1 MKRRPWFNA
10 LALFAGAALLAVLV
24 LAHVRF
30 HSARSRLPE
39 AGSMRAQIPGLEAE
53 VEVLLDSRGIP
64 FVRAANEHDLWMTQG
79 YLHARERFFQMDL
92 ARRVSSGRLAE
103 LLGEAALPLDRKA
116 RIWQLGATARRQAAM
131 LDEGER
137 EILEAYAAGV
147 NAALTRYGRWIAPEE
162 WLLLRDPDPWTVE
175 DTLYVVTTLQFNL
188 SWAMGEEIDH
198 AVKLSRLGE
207 ERAVDLWG
215 WTQEQRQRWIPPIEQ
230 STEPIREEEAISPRY
245 DGIGSNAWVLASD
258 KTATGRPLLAND
270 PHVAVIIPGFCYLID
285 LEAPGVRL
293 AGASIAGT
301 PMIQMGHN
309 QHVAWGLTMVLMDDQ
324 DLFRLTLDPSGTQE
338 LIDGSW
344 QPLRTVSERINVRF
358 REEPVL
364 QKVQI
369 SERGPIVRQSN
380 RETLALSWTG
390 YRGPSG
396 VKSLLR
402 VSRARSVTDL
412 AAAWEGVAGPA
423 MNMIAAD
430 VDGKILH
437 QVTGLVPDRGNG
449 TGYLPAPGDDSRWAW
464 RGLLPYGSNPRT
476 ITDTG
481 FLANANHDIFGEG
494 EYPESQRFSGHFYP
508 PWRVRRVRERL
519 ESRDDWDAAGC
530 LELQAD
536 LFSTRARAALFMLRE
551 ELQAHSGASAQA
563 LLEWDGQISPESLSP
578 HIYARLIL
586 ELSQQIAG
594 DEAELNGLAESPFRQ
609 PQILRILGGGL
620 DDSWWDDLQTNEIET
635 RTDIIAR
642 ALDRVDELN
651 LQAPWGEVHRV
662 KYQHPFAEVPVL
674 GRLLDRAWSRG
685 PFEVGGDAQ
694 TVASYYP
701 SDLHPFAVTAMP
713 AMRFVTDV
721 GSWDNTLVLLPL
733 GQSGRPWSAHYD
745 DQIRAWARNQAHTMP
760 FSRQAIERAA
770 RARLQLLPVKSHG
783 E

>member
-1 MKRRPWFNA
+1 MKRRSWFNA
-10 LALFAGAALLAVLV
+10 LALFAGVALIAVLV
-24 LAHVRF
+24 IGHIRF

-39 AGSMRAQIPGLEAE
+39 TGNVRAQLPGLEAE

-64 FVRAANEHDLWMTQG
+64 YVRAGNEHDLWVTQG

-92 ARRVSSGRLAE
+92 ARRASSGRLAE
-103 LLGEAALPLDRKA
+103 LLGEAVLPLDRKA
-116 RIWQLGATARRQAAM
+116 RTWQLGATARRQAAM
-131 LDEGER
+131 LDDGER
-137 EILEAYAAGV
+137 EILEAYTEGV
-147 NAALTRYGRWIAPEE
+147 NAALARYGRWIAPEE
-162 WLLLRDPDPWTVE
+162 WLLRRDPDPWTVE
-175 DTLYVVTTLQFNL
+175 DTLYVVTTLQFGL

-198 AVKLSRLGE
+198 AVKLSRLGSDL
-207 ERAVDLWG
+207 AVDLWG
-215 WTQEQRQRWIPPIEQ
+215 WTPEQRQAWIPPIEQ
-230 STEPIREEEAISPRY
+230 STEPIREDEALSPRY
-245 DGIGSNAWVLASD
+245 DGIGSNAWVLAPD

-285 LEAPGVRL
+285 LEAPGIRV

-309 QHVAWGLTMVLMDDQ
+309 QHVAWGLTMVLLDDQ

-358 REEPVL
+358 WEEPVL
-364 QKVQI
+364 HKVQI

-396 VKSLLR
+396 VRSLLR
-402 VSRARSVTDL
+402 ISRARSVSDL

-430 VDGKILH
+430 VDGNILH
-437 QVTGLVPDRGNG
+437 QVTGLVPDRGRG
-449 TGYLPAPGDDSRWAW
+449 AGYLPAPGDDSRWAW
-464 RGLLPYGSNPRT
+464 RGLRPYSSNPRT
-476 ITDTG
+476 ITNTG
-481 FLANANHDIFGEG
+481 FLVNANHDIFSEG
-494 EYPESQRFSGHFYP
+494 DYSESQRFSGHFYP
-508 PWRVRRVRERL
+508 PWRVRRARQLL
-519 ESRDDWDAAGC
+519 EQRDDWDLASC

-536 LFSTRARAALFMLRE
+536 LVSDRARAARFLLLE
-551 ELQAHSGASAQA
+551 ELQSHPGPSARA
-563 LLEWDGQISPESLSP
+563 LLEWDGEMRADSLAP

-586 ELSQQIAG
+586 ALSKEIAG
-594 DEAELNGLAESPFRQ
+594 DEAELNGLSESPFRQ
-609 PQILRILGGGL
+609 PHILRILGSGL
-620 DDSWWDDLQTNEIET
+620 DDSWWDDLQTPEIET
-635 RTDIIAR
+635 RREIIAR
-642 ALDRVDELN
+642 ALDRVDSLN

-662 KYQHPFAEVPVL
+662 KYQHPFAEVPML

-685 PFEVGGDAQ
+685 PFAVGGDAQ

-701 SDLHPFAVTAMP
+701 SDLHPFTVTAMP

-745 DQIRAWARNQAHTMP
+745 DQIRAWARNQAHTMR
-760 FSRQAIERAA
+760 FSRQAIEQAA
-770 RARLQLLPVKSHG
+770 RARLQLLPAEGDG